1 MHPVQTWARVK
12 GRACSPQFICDI
24 TTGIK
29 VSQPTVS
36 HQSELLRDAG
46 LLTFECRVSWVYY
59 TVVPELLQPLSA
71 LRPEIPI
78 ARTTRVTGGP

>member
-1 MHPVQTWARVK
+1 MTLDFLA
-12 GRACSPQFICDI
+12 
-24 TTGIK
+24 
-29 VSQPTVS
+29 
-36 HQSELLRDAG
+36 
-46 LLTFECRVSWVYY
+46 FECRVSWVYY